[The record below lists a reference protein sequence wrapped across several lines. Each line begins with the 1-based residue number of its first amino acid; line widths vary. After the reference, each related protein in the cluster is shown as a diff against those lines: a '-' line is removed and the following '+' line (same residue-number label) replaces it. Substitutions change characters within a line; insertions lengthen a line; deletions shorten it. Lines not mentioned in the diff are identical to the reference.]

1 MQFMHTFKCHLV
13 CASVLL
19 TLSACATNWSFDL
32 PISNGD
38 YVPDVNLKGDARRQ
52 YDQDVVIC
60 QKQIMQQYGDK
71 YVTNNAIID
80 LRRCLIDKGYV
91 LLS

>member
-1 MQFMHTFKCHLV
+1 MYSIKRSLICITLCLN
-13 CASVLL
+13 
-19 TLSACATNWSFDL
+19 LSACQTNWGL
-32 PISNGD
+32 NMPISNGN
-38 YVPDVNLKGDARRQ
+38 YVPDVSLKGDARRQ
-52 YDQDVVIC
+52 YDQDVAVC
-60 QKQIMQQYGDK
+60 QKQILQQYGDK

>member
-1 MQFMHTFKCHLV
+1 MQTFKRHLL
-13 CASVLL
+13 CTSLLL
-19 TLSACATNWSFDL
+19 TLSGCAANLGFDL
-32 PISNGD
+32 PITNGN

-52 YDQDVVIC
+52 YDQDVAIC

>member
-1 MQFMHTFKCHLV
+1 MYSITRSLIGITLF
-13 CASVLL
+13 L
-19 TLSACATNWSFDL
+19 TLSACQTHWGLSL
-32 PISNGD
+32 PISNGN

-52 YDQDVVIC
+52 YDQDVAIC
-60 QKQIMQQYGDK
+60 QQQILQQYGDK
-71 YVTNNAIID
+71 YITNNAIID

>member
-1 MQFMHTFKCHLV
+1 MQTIKRHLL
-13 CASVLL
+13 CICLL
-19 TLSACATNWSFDL
+19 ILSGCATNLGFDL
-32 PISNGD
+32 PIINGN

-52 YDQDVVIC
+52 YEQDVAIC
-60 QKQIMQQYGDK
+60 QKQIVAKYGDK
-71 YVTNNAIID
+71 YVSNNAITD